1 MNQIMKTENKFSSL
15 LTIISLAAFVIFPKQ
30 GCAQA
35 TGFFS
40 GGNATVTRLTVA
52 PEINC
57 GVAKVSFPAGVR
69 TIWHSH
75 AGGQVIVVVS
85 GTAWYQEKGKP
96 KQVIAQGETVVCP
109 PGIMHWHGATVDG
122 NMSHTVVTPNLDK
135 GGVTSGDPVTDDEY
149 KGSH

>member
-1 MNQIMKTENKFSSL
+1 MKTESKLSSL
-15 LTIISLAAFVIFPKQ
+15 IIIVSLAAVVIFPKQ
-30 GCAQA
+30 VCAQGN
-35 TGFFS
+35 GFFS
-40 GGNATVTRLTVA
+40 GGNATVTRLAAV

-75 AGGQVIVVVS
+75 AGGQVITVIS

-96 KQVIAQGETVVCP
+96 KQVIVQGETVICA
-109 PGIMHWHGATVDG
+109 PGIMHWHGATVDSP
-122 NMSHTVVTPNLDK
+122 MVHTVVTPNLDR
-135 GGVTSGDPVTDDEY
+135 GAVTSGDPVTDDEY